1 MDWLRR
7 AQGGGGQR
15 REAGARWRDGRRDRA
30 DDGRDGG
37 REGKGWGS
45 DADPLQCGRFIVAS
59 PPLEDMRSVLSC
71 VQCAGMGQSCPS
83 RLAAP
88 PQQVHAPAL
97 LYSPCSA
104 HRCHRRVPRL
114 SMALRAHFGRGLSH
128 ARARV
133 RAAFRSRRASL
144 GAVHGARLPCPLA
157 ADVRGAALCFAAH
170 RLSGRFRRMK
180 HG

>member
-7 AQGGGGQR
+7 AQGVGDSGGKPGQGGGM
-15 REAGARWRDGRRDRA
+15 
-30 DDGRDGG
+30 DGG
-37 REGKGWGS
+37 TERTNGGMEGAREGKGWGS

-59 PPLEDMRSVLSC
+59 PPLEDMRSVPSC
-71 VQCAGMGQSCPS
+71 EQCAGMGQRCPS

-97 LYSPCSA
+97 LYSRCSA
-104 HRCHRRVPRL
+104 DRCHRRVPRL

-157 ADVRGAALCFAAH
+157 ADVRGAAVWFAAH
-170 RLSGRFRRMK
+170 RLQAAASVA
-180 HG
+180 